1 MFPTDDAHMFLFDAC
16 RAENGQ
22 EFWEL
27 FSACDFPEVGDVFA
41 RFSRLPEGRVRASFQ
56 DVFET
61 QGYVVIFKEEEFCRI
76 MELPAHVVPQLWDKD
91 FLLVHCAI
99 DDAYSF
105 MMKVLYDDAVHFS
118 QDFVEFRW
126 PYEVHGLLLSHQ
138 QEDLR
143 LVVRFEY
150 YGHAGDVRC
159 HFTLATDLRPG
170 TARPFE
176 ITRAAFDYMM
186 QLRPGVRFQ
195 YFNVDLEVQIE
206 EGAAYFFLN

>member
-1 MFPTDDAHMFLFDAC
+1 MFPTYDAYMFLIRMCGAQ
-16 RAENGQ
+16 NGQ
-22 EFWEL
+22 EFREL
-27 FSACDFPEVGDVFA
+27 FSACDFPNMGDVFA
-41 RFSRLPEGRVRASFQ
+41 RFSRENDGRVRASFQ

-105 MMKVLYDDAVHFS
+105 MMKVLYDDAVHAS

-138 QEDLR
+138 QDTLR
-143 LVVRFEY
+143 LMVRFEY
-150 YGHAGDVRC
+150 YGNGRDVRLLC
-159 HFTLATDLRPG
+159 R
-170 TARPFE
+170 
-176 ITRAAFDYMM
+176 
-186 QLRPGVRFQ
+186 
-195 YFNVDLEVQIE
+195 
-206 EGAAYFFLN
+206 